1 MRDNNYQ
8 KHAYLFFV
16 RRTFFFS
23 KFQNQLTIMIGLRYI
38 FGSLLHETIGIATI
52 EGHELRQGQQDYDEP
67 WLNICVKVSS
77 QKN

>member
-1 MRDNNYQ
+1 
-8 KHAYLFFV
+8 
-16 RRTFFFS
+16 
-23 KFQNQLTIMIGLRYI
+23 MIGLRYI

-52 EGHELRQGQQDYDEP
+52 EGHETREGQHDYDEP